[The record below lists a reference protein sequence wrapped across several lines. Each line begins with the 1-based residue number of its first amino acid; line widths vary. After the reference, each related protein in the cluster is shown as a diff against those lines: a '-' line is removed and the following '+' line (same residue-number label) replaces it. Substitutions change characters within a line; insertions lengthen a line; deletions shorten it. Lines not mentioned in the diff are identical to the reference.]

1 MSDRSRRGS
10 SRDRNDEAKADRNA
24 PRRRQRA
31 AKKAEGALE
40 LDRKRLD
47 RQLGAAKADRVVQRL
62 GEASDA
68 FADDRYEDAR
78 RVLKPLVDTVP
89 SEPAIR
95 ELYGISLYRLGK
107 WGKAVA
113 ELEEFVRL
121 TQSTEQHPVLADC
134 HRALGNHARV
144 EELWEDLA
152 AASPAA
158 ALVAEGRIVYSGS
171 LADQGRLADA
181 IAVLESGSLGS
192 NKLKDH
198 HLRMR
203 YALGDLYDRAG
214 EQQAARRHFEAV
226 AASEPNFFDVQARLR
241 QL

>member
-1 MSDRSRRGS
+1 MI
-10 SRDRNDEAKADRNA
+10 A
-24 PRRRQRA
+24 
-31 AKKAEGALE
+31 
-40 LDRKRLD
+40 
-47 RQLGAAKADRVVQRL
+47 RL

-78 RVLKPLVDTVP
+78 RVLKPLAELVP

-95 ELYGISLYRLGK
+95 ELHGIALYRLGK
-107 WGKAVA
+107 WAKAIT

-134 HRALGNHARV
+134 HRALGHHARV
-144 EELWEDLA
+144 EELWEDIA
-152 AASPAA
+152 AASLAA
-158 ALVAEGRIVYSGS
+158 PIVAEGRIVYSGS

-181 IAVLESGSLGS
+181 IAVLEAGSLGS
-192 NKLKDH
+192 KTLKDH

-214 EQQAARRHFEAV
+214 EQQAARRYFESV
-226 AASEPNFFDVQARLR
+226 AATAPDFFDVTARLR